1 MTRAST
7 KLTYEEIALLP
18 NDGKRH
24 ELIDGEHF
32 MAPSPNTRHQRVLS
46 RLHYALMAFLDGH
59 PLGELFIAPY
69 DVVMSPHDVC
79 EPDLV
84 FVSKDRS
91 SIVTDSNI
99 QGVPTLLVEVLS
111 PETRKLDEVYKRER
125 YAQFGVQEYWIID
138 PDIDI
143 IKIFRLTEQGYGQPH
158 ELRLEQGVELTSS
171 QLPGFALPLA
181 TLFRP

>member
-1 MTRAST
+1 MNNRIVELMDRWCICFVPSACAYPRLLPAYERTEKKRMSHLSTR
-7 KLTYEEIALLP
+7 LTYEELALLP

-24 ELIDGEHF
+24 ELLDGDHF
-32 MAPSPNTRHQRVLS
+32 MTPSPNTRHRRVLS
-46 RLHYALMAFLDGH
+46 RLHDALMSFLDRH
-59 PLGELFIAPY
+59 PLGELFIAPS

-111 PETRKLDEVYKRER
+111 PGTRKLDEVYKRDR
-125 YAQFGVQEYWIID
+125 YA
-138 PDIDI
+138 
-143 IKIFRLTEQGYGQPH
+143 
-158 ELRLEQGVELTSS
+158 
-171 QLPGFALPLA
+171 
-181 TLFRP
+181 RPA

>member
-1 MTRAST
+1 MT
-7 KLTYEEIALLP
+7 
-18 NDGKRH
+18 
-24 ELIDGEHF
+24 
-32 MAPSPNTRHQRVLS
+32 PSPNTKHQRVLS
-46 RLHYALMAFLDGH
+46 RLHYALMSFLDRH
-59 PLGELFIAPY
+59 SLGELFIAPY

-84 FVSKDRS
+84 FVSNDRS

-111 PETRKLDEVYKRER
+111 PGTRKLDEVYKRDR

-138 PDIDI
+138 PEIDI

-158 ELRLEQGVELTSS
+158 ELRLEQGVALTSA
-171 QLPGFALPLA
+171 QLPGFSLPLA
-181 TLFRP
+181 TLFKQ